1 MNEADIERLLAKFD
15 QSSLQELKID
25 GDGLNVYFSKQATPQ
40 QPVAPTTK
48 PAAAPEQA
56 PHAQTANAP
65 YRLKA
70 PMVGIVYVGPSPDKL
85 PYKAVGDHVKKGET
99 ICAIE
104 AMKLINEVKSPVAG
118 TIKKCLFTDGEMV
131 EYDQPLFEIEE
142 D

>member
-25 GDGLNVYFSKQATPQ
+25 GDGVNVYFSKQTTPTA
-40 QPVAPTTK
+40 PDNSVAVTTESSEK
-48 PAAAPEQA
+48 SVVPKAQA
-56 PHAQTANAP
+56 PYQ
-65 YRLKA
+65 LKA
-70 PMVGIVYVGPSPDKL
+70 PMVGLVYMAPSPEK
-85 PYKAVGDHVKKGET
+85 PAYKEIGDHVKKGET

-104 AMKLINEVKSPVAG
+104 AMKLINEVRSPVSG
-118 TIKKCLFTDGEMV
+118 IIKKRLFTDGEMV

>member
-40 QPVAPTTK
+40 QQAAPTTK
-48 PAAAPEQA
+48 TPAAPEQA
-56 PHAQTANAP
+56 SNSQAANAP

-70 PMVGIVYVGPSPDKL
+70 PMVGIIYVAPSPDK
-85 PYKAVGDHVKKGET
+85 PAYKAIGDHVKKGET

-104 AMKLINEVKSPVAG
+104 AMKLINEVKSPVTG
-118 TIKKCLFTDGEMV
+118 TLKKCLFTDGEMV